1 MRGDNEMRNY
11 NIVATTETEKS
22 KIVEV
27 IRSVGAVLTAIS
39 GYGNGY
45 YIQLNATTEQA
56 ERINSALEVVA

>member
-1 MRGDNEMRNY
+1 MRNY